1 VGAFFQSEVGLR
13 ILASLSF
20 FLTLALRRMEVVNEK
35 LNIIIERIVPQVM
48 LKREHLNF
56 ATSTSKNLTLILAS

>member
-1 VGAFFQSEVGLR
+1 
-13 ILASLSF
+13 
-20 FLTLALRRMEVVNEK
+20 MEVVNEK